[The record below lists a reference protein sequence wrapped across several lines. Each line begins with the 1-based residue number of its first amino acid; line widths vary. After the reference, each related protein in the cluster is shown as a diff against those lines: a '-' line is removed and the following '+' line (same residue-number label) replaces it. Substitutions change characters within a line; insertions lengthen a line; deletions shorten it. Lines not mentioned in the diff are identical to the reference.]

1 MTDQQDRLTDEERK
15 GYRYE
20 KTGTVTVLEE
30 YDEEA
35 EGWYTM
41 ATLHEPDESR
51 TGERLVAALTALDA
65 NDKLVEAVGKIN
77 RLLAEL
83 NAATPKC
90 VSQSCPNPP
99 STSSGHCHYHRY
111 LRFD

>member
-1 MTDQQDRLTDEERK
+1 MTDEERK
-15 GYRYE
+15 GYRYR
-20 KTGTVTVLEE
+20 KTGMVTVLEE
-30 YDEEA
+30 YDGEA

-51 TGERLVAALTALDA
+51 TGERLVAALVAFYA
-65 NDKLVEAVGKIN
+65 NDKLVEAVEKNN

-99 STSSGHCHYHRY
+99 YTKSGHCHHHRY